1 MHSLR
6 RIILIITAMAGL
18 VLGVGVPKS
27 NNSPVQAA
35 SLPTAIVRAG
45 AVLAREGA
53 VEACVFQYVG
63 QGLSLAEAAKQCEV
77 NISAAPAGVE
87 LPAQG
92 VGSFAM
98 DGVRNTGGGPLTVTC
113 TSGSGADPRFA
124 DAKAARDAAKVALD
138 AFDKGHPNP
147 TGVDAAKRG
156 ELAQKLNEA
165 QDALNQATV
174 DNEARERQAAETKK
188 MLEDAANGTKN
199 STAPT
204 QPPQTQPTQPPATQ
218 PTQPPATQPPSN
230 TSPVTTSGSAPAR
243 PVDGVDDACAEFSA
257 FVGECNLAGWAT
269 SPCQSLRRQL
279 RGCVDM
285 TIAYTTGDDPNA
297 GCPADDPDKET
308 VAEIVELLCT
318 SRAKVAPGY
327 DPCGPP
333 DLGGGPGIYED
344 PNADPCTGKNPYAL
358 TTREGCEV
366 TVNESPDF
374 GLGPT
379 IDPTMVLILGGPGIP
394 TTTVPLPYMKP

>member
-27 NNSPVQAA
+27 SNSPAQAA
-35 SLPTAIVRAG
+35 SLPTAVVRAG
-45 AVLAREGA
+45 AVLAREGS
-53 VEACVFQYVG
+53 VEECVFQYVG

-77 NISAAPAGVE
+77 NISAAPAGAD
-87 LPAQG
+87 LPEQG
-92 VGSFAM
+92 LGSFAL

-124 DAKAARDAAKVALD
+124 DAKGARDAAKAALD
-138 AFDKGHPNP
+138 AFDKVHPNP

-165 QDALNQATV
+165 QEALNKATV
-174 DNEARERQAAETKK
+174 DEDERERQAAETKK
-188 MLEDAANGTKN
+188 MLEEAANGPKGSGSPTP
-199 STAPT
+199 TT
-204 QPPQTQPTQPPATQ
+204 QPPTTQPPVSPSTSPASTQPPA
-218 PTQPPATQPPSN
+218 N

-243 PVDGVDDACAEFSA
+243 PVDGADDACDAFSA

-285 TIAYTTGDDPNA
+285 TIAYTTGDDPNE
-297 GCPADDPDKET
+297 GCPADEPDKET

-358 TTREGCEV
+358 TTGEGCEV
-366 TVNESPDF
+366 TVSESPDF
-374 GLGPT
+374 GMGPV

-394 TTTVPLPYMKP
+394 TTSMPPPYMKP

>member
-6 RIILIITAMAGL
+6 RIILIISAMAGL

-27 NNSPVQAA
+27 SNSPAHAA
-35 SLPTAIVRAG
+35 SVPTAVVRAG
-45 AVLAREGA
+45 AVLAREGS
-53 VEACVFQYVG
+53 VEECVFQYVG

-77 NISAAPAGVE
+77 NITAAPAGAE
-87 LPAQG
+87 LPEPG
-92 VGSFAM
+92 LGSFAV

-113 TSGSGADPRFA
+113 TGGGGADPRLA
-124 DAKAARDAAKVALD
+124 DAKGARDAAKAALD
-138 AFDKGHPNP
+138 NFDKTHPNAS
-147 TGVDAAKRG
+147 GADAAKRD

-165 QDALNQATV
+165 QEALNKATV
-174 DNEARERQAAETKK
+174 DQEERERQAAETKK
-188 MLEDAANGTKN
+188 MLEEAAGGTN
-199 STAPT
+199 PTTAPT
-204 QPPQTQPTQPPATQ
+204 QPP
-218 PTQPPATQPPSN
+218 PTQPPATQPPAN

-243 PVDGVDDACAEFSA
+243 PVDGVDDTCDAVSA

-269 SPCQSLRRQL
+269 APCQSFRRQL

-285 TIAYTTGDDPNA
+285 TIAYTTGDDPNE
-297 GCPADDPDKET
+297 GCPPEDPDKET
-308 VAEIVELLCT
+308 VARIVELLCT

-333 DLGGGPGIYED
+333 DLGGGPGLYED

-358 TTREGCEV
+358 TTGDGCEV

-374 GLGPT
+374 GLGPV

-394 TTTVPLPYMKP
+394 TTSMPPPYMKP